1 MEIIIYLLRTI
12 YLLCISIDI
21 VLIIKRIIFKIK
33 LDKNDI
39 YYSGWIY
46 WLSLVCATLY
56 NFIFI
61 MTDLVSN
68 SWFEITKISSVILL
82 VIFSALNPILCFTM
96 YIGTLKKLEIKQNL
110 FVVYKLFGYEEIP
123 FSSIDIK
130 NSEYVFKNAKGNKI
144 FPAWNIFNSTEYLML
159 ELNNKEKVKINLYP
173 FIIEGNITLLMTVLV
188 KTLKIK
194 RIEK

>member
-82 VIFSALNPILCFTM
+82 FVFSVLNPILCFTM

-144 FPAWNIFNSTEYLML
+144 FPAWNIFNSTEYLLL

>member
-12 YLLCISIDI
+12 YLLCITIDI
-21 VLIIKRIIFKIK
+21 ALIIKRIIFKIK

-46 WLSLVCATLY
+46 WLSLFCATLY

-82 VIFSALNPILCFTM
+82 VVFSALNPIFCLTM
-96 YIGTLKKLEIKQNL
+96 YIGTLKKLKIKQNL

-144 FPAWNIFNSTEYLML
+144 FPAWNIFNSTEYLIL

-173 FIIEGNITLLMTVLV
+173 FIIEGNITLLMIVLV

>member
-82 VIFSALNPILCFTM
+82 VVFSALNPILCFTM